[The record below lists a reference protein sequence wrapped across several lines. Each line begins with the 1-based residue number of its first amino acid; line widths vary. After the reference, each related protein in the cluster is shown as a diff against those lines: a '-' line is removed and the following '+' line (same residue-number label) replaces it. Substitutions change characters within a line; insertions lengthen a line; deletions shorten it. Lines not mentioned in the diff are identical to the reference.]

1 MGSLASTLSIPEK
14 TMEQEFGVPR
24 PGNACRSMPAE
35 RDPAEPALKA
45 TMRRV
50 KTKAR
55 YTTYAPAYHF
65 LQPPLS
71 SLPLSR
77 FPKLNISL
85 WFLVTS
91 CASLSSKCAYLAY
104 LEIEQSPTIVGST
117 ISLSFLSSL
126 FFENDHPSREIV
138 NRPGFLFVSFFS
150 VQNLRI
156 FFLFR
161 QMSND
166 KCRMINRQESSSC
179 SFLLPPRG
187 WRLYRETRGSNVKK
201 WMLWEINSGILD
213 SFFIELTS
221 SSNNKFFLF
230 EIQTVFHIPYSW
242 KKQQL

>member
-104 LEIEQSPTIVGST
+104 LGIEQSPTIVGST

-166 KCRMINRQESSSC
+166 KCLS
-179 SFLLPPRG
+179 
-187 WRLYRETRGSNVKK
+187 YDK
-201 WMLWEINSGILD
+201 
-213 SFFIELTS
+213 
-221 SSNNKFFLF
+221 
-230 EIQTVFHIPYSW
+230 QTG
-242 KKQQL
+242 K

>member
-55 YTTYAPAYHF
+55 YTTMPLHTCDHF

-91 CASLSSKCAYLAY
+91 CASLSSKCAYL
-104 LEIEQSPTIVGST
+104 EMEQSVW
-117 ISLSFLSSL
+117 LDNFSFFP

-138 NRPGFLFVSFFS
+138 NRPDFLFVSFFS

-166 KCRMINRQESSSC
+166 KCLS
-179 SFLLPPRG
+179 
-187 WRLYRETRGSNVKK
+187 YDK
-201 WMLWEINSGILD
+201 
-213 SFFIELTS
+213 
-221 SSNNKFFLF
+221 
-230 EIQTVFHIPYSW
+230 QTG
-242 KKQQL
+242 K

>member
-1 MGSLASTLSIPEK
+1 
-14 TMEQEFGVPR
+14 
-24 PGNACRSMPAE
+24 MPLHTC
-35 RDPAEPALKA
+35 D
-45 TMRRV
+45 
-50 KTKAR
+50 
-55 YTTYAPAYHF
+55 HF

-91 CASLSSKCAYLAY
+91 CASLSSKCAYL
-104 LEIEQSPTIVGST
+104 EMEQSVW
-117 ISLSFLSSL
+117 LDNFSFFP

-138 NRPGFLFVSFFS
+138 NRPSFLFLSFFL

-187 WRLYRETRGSNVKK
+187 WRSYHETRGSNVKK
-201 WMLWEINSGILD
+201 YWWMLWETESVLD
-213 SFFIELTS
+213 SFFIRLTS
-221 SSNNKFFLF
+221 NICNKFFLF
-230 EIQTVFHIPYSW
+230 KLYSIFHIRERGNNCNKFRSIREKCKSNGWGLEW
-242 KKQQL
+242 KKSKKEKESSLTIISSKKNPAPLFDPFSPSLFRAHPAARRMMR

>member
-1 MGSLASTLSIPEK
+1 
-14 TMEQEFGVPR
+14 
-24 PGNACRSMPAE
+24 MPLHTC
-35 RDPAEPALKA
+35 D
-45 TMRRV
+45 
-50 KTKAR
+50 
-55 YTTYAPAYHF
+55 HF

-91 CASLSSKCAYLAY
+91 CASLSSKCAYL
-104 LEIEQSPTIVGST
+104 EMEQSVW
-117 ISLSFLSSL
+117 LDNFSFFP

-138 NRPGFLFVSFFS
+138 NRPSFLFLSFFL

-187 WRLYRETRGSNVKK
+187 WRSYHETRGSNVKK
-201 WMLWEINSGILD
+201 YWWMLWETESVLGFWIHFLSGWLLLRIINSFYSKFKSYSI
-213 SFFIELTS
+213 FHIRER
-221 SSNNKFFLF
+221 SNNCNKFRFLVKSVMN
-230 EIQTVFHIPYSW
+230 EDWNEKNQR
-242 KKQQL
+242 KKRKARLP